1 MVERIIDFSAR
12 NRFIVFLFIFGLA
25 MAGWWAMR
33 NTPIDAIPDIS
44 DTQVIIYTT
53 WMGRS
58 PDLVEDQIT
67 YPIVTALLSAPR
79 VTVVRG
85 FSDFGFSYV
94 YVLFKDG
101 TDIYWARSRVLEYMN
116 QLAGRLPE
124 GVTPQLGPDATAVG
138 WIFQYAL
145 VDESGQHDLAA
156 LRSFQDWSLRYWLR
170 SVDGVA
176 EVASVGG
183 FVRQYQITL
192 DPTKILAY
200 NLALPQVIDKIR
212 MSNNDVGGRVVE
224 FAGTEY
230 MIRGRGYIK
239 SRADIE
245 RIAVGV
251 NPRGTPILIRDV
263 ATVRLGPDMRRGL
276 VELDG
281 QGEVVGGIVVM
292 RFGENAPQ
300 VIERLKAKLKE
311 LEPAMPPG
319 VKVVSTYDRS
329 DLIRESIA
337 TANENLLEELIVVS
351 VLIVGFLLHLR
362 SALIPILT
370 LPLAV
375 LISFIPMYVMGIG
388 MNIMSIGGIIVAIG
402 DMVDAAIIMVDNA
415 HKRLEEWEREGR
427 QRGQARH
434 PDCVRQAGRPGDLR
448 LLAGDRHCLHA
459 GLHPGGPGRAPVQ
472 TPGVHQEPGHC
483 HERGAGHHPD
493 PGGAAPARARPHHP
507 RAAPPGE
514 LAVAAPLWAHPAAG
528 PAPPLDGHSARA
540 RRVPS
545 RCRWRSS
552 AWVSEFMPP
561 LYEGTI
567 LYMPTTLP
575 GLSVTAAAQLLQ
587 KMDRTLKSFPEVARV
602 FGKAGRAE
610 TSTDPAPFSMMEVV
624 VQLKP
629 KEQWRPGL
637 TYEGLVAEMDK
648 ALQLPGVTNAWTM
661 PIKARIDML
670 TTGVRTP
677 VGIKIFGPD
686 LKQIEEIG
694 KHIEIVAQEVP
705 GTRSVYAERVSGGY
719 FLDFDIRRDEIARY
733 GLTVMDVGQIIESA
747 IGGESIATTIEGR
760 ERYPINVRYPRELRD
775 TPEKLQRVLVT
786 TPTGTQVPL
795 AQLTTLRVL
804 SGPAMIRDE
813 NGMLSGYVYVDMAGR
828 DIGGYVEDLKRVVRD
843 KVALPPGYTIA
854 WSGQYEFMQRVRER
868 LKIFVPLTIAS
879 IFILFYFTFRSVAE
893 TLMVM
898 LGVPFALVGGVW
910 YLVWLGYNMSIAV
923 WVGLIALAGIAAETS
938 AVMLAYLD
946 EACAQ
951 RQAAGQFH
959 TFQDVLHAVHAGAVQ
974 RIRPMAMLSLANILG
989 LIPVMWATGT
999 GADVMKRLA
1008 APMVGGVLSAMLL
1021 TLVVIPALYV
1031 IWRWHD
1037 RCQASSRSRP
1047 DDQGSDNR
1055 STPQWIMIH
1064 ARAGMTSRSPHSL
1077 HSSARMSS
1085 RV

>member
-1 MVERIIDFSAR
+1 MVARIIDFSAR
-12 NRFIVFLFIFGLA
+12 NRFIVFLCIFGLG

-145 VDESGQHDLAA
+145 VDESGQHDLAE

-192 DPTKILAY
+192 DPTKLLAY
-200 NLALPQVIDKIR
+200 NLALPQIIDKIR

-251 NPRGTPILIRDV
+251 NARGTPILLRDV

-311 LEPAMPPG
+311 LEPAMPAG
-319 VKVVSTYDRS
+319 VKVVTTYDRS
-329 DLIRESIA
+329 DLIRASIA
-337 TANENLLEELIVVS
+337 TASENLVEELIVVS
-351 VLIVGFLLHLR
+351 ILIVGFLLHLR

-415 HKRLEEWEREGR
+415 HKRLEEWERAGRRGDRLEILIASAKQVGPAIFASLLVIAIAFMPVFTLEAQEGR
-427 QRGQARH
+427 LFKPLAFTKNLAIAMSAVLAITLIPAVLPLLVRGRIIAEQRH
-434 PDCVRQAGRPGDLR
+434 PVSWLLQRLYAPILR
-448 LLAGDRHCLHA
+448 LALRLRWVVVLLALGCALTVPLAFQCL
-459 GLHPGGPGRAPVQ
+459 G
-472 TPGVHQEPGHC
+472 
-483 HERGAGHHPD
+483 
-493 PGGAAPARARPHHP
+493 
-507 RAAPPGE
+507 
-514 LAVAAPLWAHPAAG
+514 
-528 PAPPLDGHSARA
+528 
-540 RRVPS
+540 
-545 RCRWRSS
+545 
-552 AWVSEFMPP
+552 SEFMPP

-587 KMDRTLKSFPEVARV
+587 KMDRILKTFPEVERV

-629 KEQWRPGL
+629 TAQWRPGL
-637 TYEGLVAEMDK
+637 TYEGLIAEMDQ

-686 LKQIEEIG
+686 LKQIEDIG
-694 KHIEIVAQEVP
+694 KHIEMAAQAVP

-775 TPEKLQRVLVT
+775 NADKLQRVLVA
-786 TPTGTQVPL
+786 TPTGMQVPL
-795 AQLTTLRVL
+795 AQLATLRVL

-828 DIGGYVEDLKRVVRD
+828 DIGGYVEDLKRAVRD
-843 KVALPPGYTIA
+843 QVTLPPGYTIT
-854 WSGQYEFMQRVRER
+854 WSGQYEFMQRVQER

-879 IFILFYFTFRSVAE
+879 IFVLFYFTFRSVAE

-910 YLVWLGYNMSIAV
+910 YLVWLDYNMSIAV

-951 RQAAGQFH
+951 RQAGGQLH
-959 TFQDVLHAVHAGAVQ
+959 TFQDVLDTVHVGAVQ
-974 RIRPMAMLSLANILG
+974 RIRPMAMAGLANILG

-999 GADVMKRLA
+999 GADIMKRLA

-1031 IWRWHD
+1031 IWRWHAD
-1037 RCQASSRSRP
+1037 VKRQSGTGR
-1047 DDQGSDNR
+1047 
-1055 STPQWIMIH
+1055 TPTVLVTGVH
-1064 ARAGMTSRSPHSL
+1064 PHD
-1077 HSSARMSS
+1077 A
-1085 RV
+1085 